1 MGLRTIFKAAGH
13 WLKGSIFKVD
23 SEIQFDATTNPEI
36 DSTGGDFIWKTKTSV
51 TNSWKLIDVTISED
65 ILQVDTLAKTIT
77 LHPNYTSV
85 NFNHLTTLT
94 TSISY
99 TAVNNDVVLATAGA
113 GGITISLPDATGND
127 NWKITV
133 MMVDAGPGQVTIN
146 TIAGNINGSPS
157 SVLLNPQ
164 NVSTLISNGG
174 EWWIISEIV

>member
-1 MGLRTIFKAAGH
+1 MGLRTILKTAGH
-13 WLKGSIFKVD
+13 WLKGSIVKVD
-23 SEIQFDATTNPEI
+23 SEIQFDVTSNPEI
-36 DSTGGDFIWKTKTSV
+36 DSTGGDFVWKTRTTS
-51 TNSWKLIDVTISED
+51 TSSWKLNDPGTAED
-65 ILQVDTLAKTIT
+65 IIITDTSAKTLT
-77 LHPNYTSV
+77 LHSNYTSV

-146 TIAGNINGSPS
+146 TIAGNINGGPA

-174 EWWIISEIV
+174 DWWIISEIV